1 MRKAASDGSAA
12 QLGMPFQRAN
22 ASPITHSSN
31 QPISRVA
38 RKPPDVFAIALILA
52 SVLPAAVLATLL
64 AALLVPLA
72 HAQDPPPNLAKLVA
86 HRETETETERNEYT
100 YRQGVTI
107 DELDDHG
114 AARGQYRET
123 RDIIFSP
130 RHDRTE
136 LLVGIPS
143 DALKNLK
150 LTEQDFEDIRNIQ
163 PLVLTEDRL
172 WNYETKF
179 RGDETVD
186 EMDCWVLQVRP
197 RQILQGQRFFD
208 GMIWVDKKEYDI
220 VRMEGQAVPQ
230 IRTTK
235 TENLF
240 PRFPTIRKP
249 LDGKHWFPVYTYAD
263 DTLQFRTG
271 PRRIRLRIAYSG
283 YKRFGAESTLFVK

>member
-1 MRKAASDGSAA
+1 M
-12 QLGMPFQRAN
+12 
-22 ASPITHSSN
+22 
-31 QPISRVA
+31 
-38 RKPPDVFAIALILA
+38 
-52 SVLPAAVLATLL
+52 
-64 AALLVPLA
+64 
-72 HAQDPPPNLAKLVA
+72 
-86 HRETETETERNEYT
+86 
-100 YRQGVTI
+100 I

-114 AARGQYRET
+114 MARGQYRET
-123 RDIIFSP
+123 RDVIFSP

-136 LLVGIPS
+136 QMVGS
-143 DALKNLK
+143 ASNALKNLI

-179 RGDETVD
+179 RGDETLD
-186 EMDCWVLQVRP
+186 EVDCWVLQVRP

-208 GMIWVDKKEYDI
+208 GMIWVDKKDYNI

-240 PRFPTIRKP
+240 PRFTTIRKP

-271 PRRIRLRIAYSG
+271 PQRIRLRIAYSN
-283 YKRFGAESTLFVK
+283 YKRFGAESTLIVK